1 MNAGIKKNVKKK
13 ICAVFQIPKLHNGF
27 IQHQFCYDKT
37 GAGFTVLEL
46 LITLSVIALL
56 AAIGTYNYTS
66 SYRNSLLADTTNAL
80 VSLAQLA
87 QQKAVAQ
94 EQGTAW
100 GMFIDNTTGTDP
112 YAEVYGG
119 DAYAAGAVVEHYQ
132 LPKQMKVITP
142 EPGTT
147 QDVHFQKFS
156 GLPSAPSTIVIGLRG
171 SSFTKTIT
179 ITDAG
184 GISNN

>member
-1 MNAGIKKNVKKK
+1 MIKIKKNFSQK
-13 ICAVFQIPKLHNGF
+13 F
-27 IQHQFCYDKT
+27 T
-37 GAGFTVLEL
+37 TGFTTMELMIVLG
-46 LITLSVIALL
+46 VIALL

-80 VSLAQLA
+80 VSFAQLA
-87 QQKAVAQ
+87 QQKAIAQ

-112 YAEVYGG
+112 YAKVYGG
-119 DAYAAGAVVEHYQ
+119 DVYSSGAVVEHYQ
-132 LPKQMKVITP
+132 LPKQIKVTTP
-142 EPGTT
+142 ASGTT
-147 QDVHFQKFS
+147 RDVNFKKFS
-156 GLPSAPSTIVIGLRG
+156 GLPVASSTIVIGLRG